1 MQAIKRS
8 EAKVLLAFG
17 TALSMVAGLS
27 AISWDIVN
35 DATEAARQVMRAQQ
49 VLSGLA
55 YARTATLQIE
65 LSSQSYRVTGDAG
78 HLATRDIAIG
88 RREQLLRLI
97 GEQTADEPAQ
107 QARWLE
113 LREVTAQRLAL
124 ARQVEALRKS
134 QGREAAD
141 AFVAAAPLQETR
153 ARSQRL
159 MDAMEADERRRL
171 ELRISEQQRE
181 FLLLRIAGGS
191 AALLWLGML
200 VATYRLM
207 RRQLLHAESGRRRLE
222 DSETRLAITLRS
234 ITDGVV
240 TTDVDGLITR
250 MNPAAERITR
260 WPADEAVGKHVD
272 IVLQLLSESRHA
284 PLPGSPLAVL
294 ETGEPQSYDDLVLQC
309 RDEATCPVALSA
321 SPKRDL
327 QGQVRGAVLVFRD
340 TTFER
345 QAKLSIEAQNRQLA
359 ERVQERT
366 MQLRQSEAHLRS
378 VTSNV
383 PAMIAYVDEQQRYV
397 YVNEQYH
404 MRFAPE
410 RGDIV
415 GCTVR
420 EVLGEAR
427 YAVAEPIIAK
437 VLEGEPQSYDWQPF
451 PDVWQAISY
460 VPQRDSAGGVA
471 GYYVLGADIT
481 ERKRSEAHIQALNG
495 ELAQRVHELE
505 RTSRALRTLSAG
517 NRIMLRAVS
526 EEELIDG
533 MCEAIVANGG
543 YGMAIV
549 WYRRDDEFRTLS
561 PVAERRYPG
570 GLAALRLLKVSWAS
584 GEFSG
589 GAAASTIRSGEITVV
604 ADMASSPEYR
614 PWQRHLAGQ
623 RSVLACPLRVD
634 GLVVGA
640 LAIYDVE
647 PDVFDSH
654 EVMLLTESAGDLAF
668 GIATLRA
675 KAEQERARE
684 DLYRLTHFDALTG
697 LPNEARFAEALGEAI
712 ERGQPAGAPFAALQ
726 INIDRLREVNDE
738 LGFGQG
744 DAVLRDFGARLRAVA
759 PDRAMVARLRGDE
772 FAILVPDSDR
782 TAALAFARQVSEV
795 LAAPFLVA
803 DIPLDVTSKTGVALF
818 PDHGR
823 TPHDLF
829 RRMDMAVHEARERG
843 LRQAV
848 FDPVKNADRPD
859 RLSMASELRRAIDSE
874 QLRLYLQPKVDMSSD
889 RVCGAEALVR
899 WQHPE
904 RGLIPPAEFIEL
916 AERTGLIKPL
926 TEWVLDAVLAQNRE
940 WVAQGIA
947 LPIAVNLSARNLRD
961 TELLEQI
968 GRMLEDAALTP
979 GLLELEITESTVME
993 DAEHALGVLQGLRAL
1008 GIPLYVDD
1016 FGTGYS
1022 SLSYLQRLP
1031 VAYIKIDQSFVRSM
1045 LDNRESATIVRS
1057 TIDLVH
1063 DLDRRIVAE
1072 GIETR
1077 QHWEQ
1082 LMAWGC
1088 DMAQG
1093 YFIARPMPASEFQE
1107 WRRGREAR
1115 TPNENV
1121 LDASDARSA
1130 AQR

>member
-8 EAKVLLAFG
+8 EARVLLAFG
-17 TALSMVAGLS
+17 TALAMVAGLS
-27 AISWDIVN
+27 VVSWNIVN
-35 DATEAARQVMRAQQ
+35 DATGAAQQVMRAQQ

-55 YARTATLQIE
+55 YARADTLQIE
-65 LSSQSYRVTGDAG
+65 LSSQSYRMTGDAS
-78 HLATRDIAIG
+78 HLATRDAAIG

-97 GEQTADEPAQ
+97 GEQTKEEPAQ

-124 ARQVEALRKS
+124 ARQVEALRKT

-141 AFVAAAPLQETR
+141 AFVATAPLQETR
-153 ARSQRL
+153 ARARRL
-159 MDAMEADERRRL
+159 MDAMEEDERRLL
-171 ELRISEQQRE
+171 ESRISDQQRE
-181 FLLLRIAGGS
+181 FLLLRVAGGS

-234 ITDGVV
+234 ITDGVM
-240 TTDVDGLITR
+240 TTDIGGLITR

-260 WPADEAVGKHVD
+260 WPAEEAIGKHVEQ
-272 IVLQLLSESRHA
+272 VLQLEAEPGNA
-284 PLPGSPLAVL
+284 PQPGPPLAVL
-294 ETGEPQSYDDLVLQC
+294 ETGEPQSYDDLVLRC
-309 RDEATCPVALSA
+309 RDATTCPITLSA

-327 QGQVRGAVLVFRD
+327 QGQVRGAVLAFRD
-340 TTFER
+340 TTLER
-345 QAKLSIEAQNRQLA
+345 QAQLSIEAQNRQLA

-383 PAMIAYVDEQQRYV
+383 PAMIAYVDAQQRYA

-404 MRFAPE
+404 LRFAPE
-410 RGDIV
+410 HGDII
-415 GCTVR
+415 GRTVR

-427 YAVAEPIIAK
+427 YAVAAPMIAK
-437 VLEGEPQSYDWQPF
+437 VLEGEPQNYDWQPF

-460 VPQRDSAGGVA
+460 VPQRDVAGAVV

-481 ERKRSEAHIQALNG
+481 ERKRSEEHIQILNG

-517 NRIMLRAVS
+517 NRTMLRAAT
-526 EEELIDG
+526 EEELVDG
-533 MCEAIVANGG
+533 MCEAIVTNGR
-543 YGMAIV
+543 YDMAIV
-549 WYRRDDEFRTLS
+549 WYRRDDEFRTLA
-561 PVAERRYPG
+561 PVAERQYPG
-570 GLAALRLLKVSWAS
+570 GIAALRLLKVSWAH

-589 GAAASTIRSGEITVV
+589 GAAASAVRSGEITVV
-604 ADMASSPEYR
+604 ADMQSSPDYQ

-623 RSVLACPLRVD
+623 RSALACPLRVD
-634 GLVVGA
+634 GVVIGA

-647 PDVFDSH
+647 PDVFDSD
-654 EVMLLTESAGDLAF
+654 EVLLLTESAADLAF

-675 KAEQERARE
+675 RAEQERARE
-684 DLYRLTHFDALTG
+684 DLYRLTHFDVLTG

-712 ERGQPAGAPFAALQ
+712 ERGQRAAAPFAALQ
-726 INIDRLREVNDE
+726 VNIDRLREVNDE
-738 LGFGQG
+738 LGFSQG
-744 DAVLRDFGARLRAVA
+744 DVVLRDFGARLKAVA
-759 PDRAMVARLRGDE
+759 PDRALVARLRGDE

-782 TAALAFARQVSEV
+782 AAAQAIARQVADV
-795 LAAPFLVA
+795 LAAPFHVA
-803 DIPLDVTSKTGVALF
+803 DIPLDISSKTGVVLF
-818 PDHGR
+818 PDHGS
-823 TPHDLF
+823 TPHDFF

-843 LRQAV
+843 LRQAI

-859 RLSMASELRRAIDSE
+859 RLSMASELRRAIDGG
-874 QLRLYLQPKVDMSSD
+874 QLRLYLQPKVDMACD

-926 TEWVLDAVLAQNRE
+926 TEWVLSAVLAENRAWAAE
-940 WVAQGIA
+940 GLA

-961 TELLEQI
+961 PELLEQI
-968 GRMLEDAALTP
+968 HRMMAEVALAP

-993 DAEHALGVLQGLRAL
+993 DAEYALEVLQALRAL

-1045 LDNRESATIVRS
+1045 LDNRDSATIVRS

-1082 LMAWGC
+1082 LMAWRC

-1093 YFIARPMPASEFQE
+1093 YFIARPMPASEFQD
-1107 WRRGREAR
+1107 WRRRREAGV
-1115 TPNENV
+1115 PSKSP
-1121 LDASDARSA
+1121 LDSLS
-1130 AQR
+1130 